1 MQTAPI
7 RFRRLMDV
15 RFDGSAGPRQ
25 PMSYHVTVW
34 GRGNRRIMGVIVSW
48 SLSEAF
54 EIARLMLDRYPAR
67 MVSVSRTIHGG
78 NRRTDPSRAA
88 FAVPDY
94 KAFRIL
100 TPHERV
106 KRGVWREVRERSD
119 VVAALRSKGRLA
131 QTPHVQ
137 RDLGIAA

>member
-7 RFRRLMDV
+7 RFRRMMDA

-25 PMSYHVTVW
+25 PMSYHVLVW

-48 SLSEAF
+48 SLREAF
-54 EIARLMLDRYPAR
+54 EIARLMLGRYPAR
-67 MVSVSRTIHGG
+67 MVSVSRTIHNG
-78 NRRTDPSRAA
+78 NRRTDPSRPA

-100 TPHERV
+100 TPHERL

-119 VVAALRSKGRLA
+119 VVAALRSKGRLS
-131 QTPHVQ
+131 QTPHP
-137 RDLGIAA
+137 RLDFRIAA

>member
-1 MQTAPI
+1 MHTAPI
-7 RFRRLMDV
+7 RFRRMMDV

-48 SLSEAF
+48 SLKEAF
-54 EIARLMLDRYPAR
+54 EIAHLMLDRYPAR
-67 MVSVSRTIHGG
+67 MVSVTRTIHGG

-100 TPHERV
+100 TPYERV

-119 VVAALRSKGRLA
+119 VLEALRSTGRLA
-131 QTPHVQ
+131 QTPHATQ
-137 RDLGIAA
+137 DLRIAA